1 MDTNENVRKEI
12 SLCTIRI
19 RRVDHSCR
27 FCSAAALARALPSS
41 FTHSEKA
48 PSIER
53 TICPLDHFPLHRCAG
68 DSDRAGWHWWPWV
81 LSPSLCPKR
90 RRILVREKVTKNWN
104 GKSTE
109 CPFPRWSDGRGEEK
123 GGRGVA
129 AAEPKRKRG
138 ATSTVALTL
147 M

>member
-12 SLCTIRI
+12 SLYTIRI

-27 FCSAAALARALPSS
+27 FCKRLSSPSS
-41 FTHSEKA
+41 FTDSEKA

-53 TICPLDHFPLHRCAG
+53 TICPLDHFPLHRRAG
-68 DSDRAGWHWWPWV
+68 DSERQSGVV
-81 LSPSLCPKR
+81 LPLLVAVGPLSSLCPKR

-109 CPFPRWSDGRGEEK
+109 CPFPRWSDGREEGE
-123 GGRGVA
+123 GGCEGRQPG
-129 AAEPKRKRG
+129 PKERERRPRR
-138 ATSTVALTL
+138 SH
-147 M
+147 

>member
-12 SLCTIRI
+12 SLYTIRI

-27 FCSAAALARALPSS
+27 FCKRLSSQSS

-53 TICPLDHFPLHRCAG
+53 TICPLDHFPLHRRAG
-68 DSDRAGWHWWPWV
+68 DSDRAGWYWWPWV

-109 CPFPRWSDGRGEEK
+109 CPFPRWSDGREEGE
-123 GGRGVA
+123 GGCEGRQPG
-129 AAEPKRKRG
+129 PKERERRPRR
-138 ATSTVALTL
+138 SH
-147 M
+147 